1 MMNLLL
7 LTTLLALAET
17 RAPAS
22 QVAAIPVAAVWQE
35 FSPHPNQKEP
45 RQLEVGVWS
54 DGTLV
59 WRENDKHLTAKI
71 DQSEVDK
78 LLKDLDEMKF
88 FDDPQISRQPNQY
101 PPDASHFVVAAD
113 FGDKHQRLASW
124 RDPPES
130 GGERFKEIFMAS
142 RKRIRAIV
150 PAKGNPTEKFDQTV
164 YRVGRVN
171 SR

>member
-7 LTTLLALAET
+7 LTTLFALAET
-17 RAPAS
+17 RVPAS
-22 QVAAIPVAAVWQE
+22 QIAAIPVAAVWQE

-45 RQLEVGVWS
+45 RQLDIGVWS
-54 DGTLV
+54 DGTIV
-59 WRENDKHLTAKI
+59 WRENDKHLTAKV
-71 DQSEVDK
+71 DQRGVDK

-88 FDDPQISRQPNQY
+88 FDDPEVNRQPSQY
-101 PPDASHFVVAAD
+101 PPDASYFAVAAD

-130 GGERFKEIFMAS
+130 GGERFKKIFTAS

-150 PAKGNPTEKFDQTV
+150 PAEGKPIEKFDESV
-164 YRVGRVN
+164 YRVGRLH